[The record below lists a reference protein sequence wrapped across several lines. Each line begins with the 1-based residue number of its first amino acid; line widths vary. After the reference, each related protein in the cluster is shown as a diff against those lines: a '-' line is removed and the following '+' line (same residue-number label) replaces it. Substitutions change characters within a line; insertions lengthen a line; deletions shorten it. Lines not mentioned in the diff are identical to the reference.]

1 VKGVLTAV
9 AIAVT
14 LSPGI
19 TDCRINLDVSIGV
32 YAHEGGVLRGEVGKS
47 ELQRKDPFSPD
58 S

>member
-14 LSPGI
+14 LSPGT
-19 TDCRINLDVSIGV
+19 TDCRINLEVSIGV
-32 YAHEGGVLRGEVGKS
+32 FAHEEGNSRGEVGESK
-47 ELQRKDPFSPD
+47 LQREDTFGPD